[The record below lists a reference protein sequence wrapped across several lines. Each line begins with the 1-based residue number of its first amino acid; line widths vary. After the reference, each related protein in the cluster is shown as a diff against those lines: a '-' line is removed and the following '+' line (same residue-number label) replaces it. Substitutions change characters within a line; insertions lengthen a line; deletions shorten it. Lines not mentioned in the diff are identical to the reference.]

1 MEGEHRLG
9 TPEATCCSLHLS
21 TPEATCCSLHLSTPE
36 ATCCSLKLSTPEA
49 TCCSLHLSTPEAT
62 CCSLHLS
69 TPEATCCSLKLSTPE
84 ATCCSLHLSTPEAT
98 CCSLHLSTPEATCC
112 SLKLSTPEATCCS
125 LHLSTPEVT
134 CCSLHL
140 STPEATC
147 CSLNFSTPEATCHL
161 LNFSKQ
167 TRWMSAFNHIGA
179 QWNVWMPRDISA
191 MTNSCVVIPCTF
203 MYPASIRPYRGIHG
217 IWYFGQPYP
226 QLFPPVVYKSR
237 TEIVHESYKGRT
249 RLLGDLLQKN
259 CTLQISNI
267 GAEHSGRYYFR
278 ADLGGANIYT
288 YPDFT
293 ELKVLDQPNID
304 VPEEIVTDES
314 LDLTCYA
321 PDNCPEMSPEI
332 HWMYTDYLPD
342 PLFTTDFVEE
352 GNTAVMSSTLTF
364 TPRPMHNGQLLGCRV
379 HYPNTTFFYERLISL
394 DVKYAPRKVWVNVSQ
409 EVMEGNSV
417 VLHCDVDSNPPPR
430 ISWHFKDEELMSDIA
445 SNASLYLESLTP
457 EQEGVYT
464 CVGDNGY
471 GVMNTSL
478 YLAVRYPPREPWVN
492 GSLTVLEGTSLA
504 LHCGTQGN
512 PAPTLTWLKDG
523 ELVGTITADEV
534 SVLELLEIRP
544 QADGTYRCLAENE
557 HGRASTSLNIT
568 VECELGRFLY
578 LNIIVECELGR
589 FLYLNITVE
598 CELGRFLYLNITM
611 ECELGRFLYLNITVE
626 CELGRLLYLNI
637 TVECELGRLL
647 YLNITVQ
654 FAPILLDDSKC
665 TIVREGVQCVCIA
678 SGNPEPSIE
687 FYLPDLN
694 ITINETNGRFNYY
707 THSDGYTSTGMIK
720 LRDKGERGNNGGT
733 AVHVHCSIT
742 NMYGTE
748 TIRLELQQEKKY
760 MMAVIVGTIGGV
772 AVIAF
777 IIAAVR
783 YVGQNNKKENSNP
796 GQDVGSKVENP
807 SMFYSAVKKD
817 KQSLRKK
824 VLKTELLGSKFN
836 SILEE
841 STGDDSDYQP
851 VGSMAGLER
860 QELNYAALE
869 FMRGRPREG
878 GLGRGDDGSD
888 YTEIKAK

>member
-1 MEGEHRLG
+1 MKCLE
-9 TPEATCCSLHLS
+9 
-21 TPEATCCSLHLSTPE
+21 
-36 ATCCSLKLSTPEA
+36 
-49 TCCSLHLSTPEAT
+49 
-62 CCSLHLS
+62 
-69 TPEATCCSLKLSTPE
+69 
-84 ATCCSLHLSTPEAT
+84 
-98 CCSLHLSTPEATCC
+98 
-112 SLKLSTPEATCCS
+112 
-125 LHLSTPEVT
+125 
-134 CCSLHL
+134 
-140 STPEATC
+140 
-147 CSLNFSTPEATCHL
+147 L
-161 LNFSKQ
+161 LLPLVLLI
-167 TRWMSAFNHIGA
+167 RDIRA

-203 MYPASIRPYRGIHG
+203 MYPSAVRPYRGTHG

-237 TEIVHESYKGRT
+237 TDIVHESYKGRT
-249 RLLGDLLQKN
+249 RLLGDLSQKN
-259 CTLQISNI
+259 CTLQINNV
-267 GAEHSGRYYFR
+267 GVEHSGRYYFR

-304 VPEEIVTDES
+304 VPAEIVSDER

-321 PDNCPEMSPEI
+321 PDNCPDMSPEI
-332 HWMYTDYLPD
+332 HWMYTDYLPE
-342 PLFTTDFVEE
+342 PLFTSDYVEE
-352 GNTAVMSSTLTF
+352 SNTAVLASTLTF
-364 TPRPMHNGQLLGCRV
+364 TPRPIHNGQLLGCRV
-379 HYPNTTFFYERLISL
+379 HFPNTSFVYERLISL
-394 DVKYAPRKVWVNVSQ
+394 DIKYAPRTVWVNVSQ
-409 EVMEGNSV
+409 EVMEGSSV
-417 VLHCDVDSNPPPR
+417 TLHCDVDSNPAPR
-430 ISWHFKDEELMSDIA
+430 ISWHFGDEELMSETA
-445 SNASLYLESLTP
+445 SNASLFLESLTP

-471 GVMNTSL
+471 GAMNTSM
-478 YLAVRYPPREPWVN
+478 YLAVRYPPREPLVN
-492 GSLTVLEGTSLA
+492 ESLTVQEGSTIA
-504 LHCGTQGN
+504 LHCSTQGN

-523 ELVGTITADEV
+523 ELVGTITAEEV
-534 SVLELLEIRP
+534 NVLELLEITP
-544 QADGTYRCLAENE
+544 QVDGTYRCLAENE
-557 HGRASTSLNIT
+557 HGRASSSLNIT
-568 VECELGRFLY
+568 VE
-578 LNIIVECELGR
+578 
-589 FLYLNITVE
+589 
-598 CELGRFLYLNITM
+598 
-611 ECELGRFLYLNITVE
+611 
-626 CELGRLLYLNI
+626 
-637 TVECELGRLL
+637 
-647 YLNITVQ
+647 
-654 FAPILLDDSKC
+654 FAPILLEDSKC

-720 LRDKGERGNNGGT
+720 LREKGERGNNGGT

-742 NMYGTE
+742 NIYGTE

-777 IIAAVR
+777 IVAAVR
-783 YVGQNNKKENSNP
+783 YVGQNNKKENGNP
-796 GQDVGSKVENP
+796 GQDVGSRVENP

-841 STGDDSDYQP
+841 STGDDSDYQS
-851 VGSMAGLER
+851 VGSMASLER

-869 FMRGRPREG
+869 FVRGRPREG
-878 GLGRGDDGSD
+878 GFGRGDDGSD